1 MTNPAST
8 GEPVRIG
15 IVGVGQIGKQ
25 HVQLHADNPNA
36 EIVAIADINETE
48 ANRVAEE
55 YGIPHVYTDFR
66 KMVQRDD
73 IQAVDVC
80 LHNNFHAPVTLAA
93 LEAGKHAHSEKP
105 MAGAYKDAEN
115 MYNAAKEA
123 GLNLHVT
130 LRNIFSSEIKA
141 AKSLIDA
148 GALGNVYHA
157 RSTGFRRRGRPYVDG
172 YGSPTFVQKRN
183 SAGGALYDMGVYHI
197 SMMLFLLGNPDVLRI
212 SGKTYQEIDMDARRK
227 EISGYDVEELGMGF
241 VRLADNMVLDIIE
254 AWAINLD
261 TIEGSYIVGNKGGVR
276 INPFGF
282 FQNIG
287 DLNLNSEAD
296 LRVFQYRQHN
306 VHEIGDVY
314 DDAMSHWIAA
324 LQGRV
329 ELLPTAAIALNTM
342 LISEGIYLSEKL
354 GREVTAEEVRE
365 MSESTAV
372 NI

>member
-1 MTNPAST
+1 MSNPD
-8 GEPVRIG
+8 PIRVG

-25 HVQLHADNPNA
+25 HVQNHTENPNA
-36 EIVAIADINETE
+36 EIVAVADINETE
-48 ANRVAEE
+48 ANQVAEQ
-55 YGIPHVYTDFR
+55 YGIPNVYTSFR
-66 KMVQRDD
+66 EMVQRDD

-80 LHNNFHAPVTLAA
+80 LHNNFHAPVTIAA

-115 MYNAAKEA
+115 MLNAANAA

-141 AKSLIDA
+141 AKSLIDT

-197 SMMLFLLGNPDVLRI
+197 SMMLYLMGNPDVLRI
-212 SGKTYQEIDMDARRK
+212 SGKTYQEIDMDERRK

-261 TIEGSYIVGNKGGVR
+261 AFEGSYVVGNKGGVR

-287 DLNLNSEAD
+287 DLNLGSETD
-296 LRVFQYRQHN
+296 LRMFQYRQHN

-314 DDAMSHWIAA
+314 DDPMRHWIAA
-324 LQGRV
+324 LQGRC
-329 ELLPTAAIALNTM
+329 ELLPTAQIGLNTM
-342 LISEGIYLSEKL
+342 LISEGIYLSDRL

-365 MSESTAV
+365 MSKSTAV
-372 NI
+372 DV